1 MRSAF
6 PDTLQRHLG
15 LAVPGI
21 LGARRVLA
29 TQDWHCQELLASRS
43 FLPLIVGSARDYWR
57 LAGSGHSSLAV
68 PGLSGESHPGLA
80 LPGIV
85 GVGRAFAAQDW
96 QCQGL
101 LASGGFSPPIVGTA
115 RDSWHAASF
124 RHRAPNMKKAP
135 LRELSSLSGGPS
147 GVRTP
152 DLGIK
157 SPLLCQ
163 LS

>member
-6 PDTLQRHLG
+6 ADTLQRHLG

-68 PGLSGESHPGLA
+68 PGLSGGSHPGLA

-101 LASGGFSPPIVGTA
+101 LAPGSFSPPSVGTA
-115 RDSWHAASF
+115 RDLWRAEGFHHPAPDIKKLPCGSFQVYLVDRRGFEPRTLGLRVPCSAS
-124 RHRAPNMKKAP
+124 
-135 LRELSSLSGGPS
+135 
-147 GVRTP
+147 
-152 DLGIK
+152 
-157 SPLLCQ
+157 
-163 LS
+163 